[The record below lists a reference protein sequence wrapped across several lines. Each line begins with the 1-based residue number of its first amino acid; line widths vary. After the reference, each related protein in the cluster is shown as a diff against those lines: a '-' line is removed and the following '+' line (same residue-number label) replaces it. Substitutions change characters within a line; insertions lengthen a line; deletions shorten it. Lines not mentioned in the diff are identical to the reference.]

1 MSAQGPAN
9 TGGILSSARGVASQ
23 GITLPI
29 IGPVSIGAVLLIG
42 FGAFLLFRRG
52 KKKVALVT
60 L

>member
-29 IGPVSIGAVLLIG
+29 VGPISIGAVLVIG
-42 FGAFLLFRRG
+42 LGAYLLFGR
-52 KKKVALVT
+52 KKKAAVVT
-60 L
+60 F

>member
-29 IGPVSIGAVLLIG
+29 IGPVSIGAVLVIG
-42 FGAFLLFRRG
+42 LGAYLLFGRKG
-52 KKKVALVT
+52 KGKT
-60 L
+60 ITIS